1 MTWSDEVQN
10 SRYQVAIARAT
21 AERKLRKRG
30 LPVPVM
36 GTAQAGPLLAMVT
49 VASGLVVWQ
58 HWNAPL
64 RAALAK
70 NPLVQQFRS
79 LIFGPSSSGPRPA
92 ASKSGASKGN
102 SSTKISAKKPAV
114 VTPSPAQ
121 SAAAAAEMR
130 LAGASSPQGS
140 TWSVPPIPSR
150 PAQTDPQPLASTSAS
165 GTPAAGGSGGAPSS
179 QKKKKSKK
187 RR

>member
-1 MTWSDEVQN
+1 MIWSDEVQN
-10 SRYQVAIARAT
+10 NRYQAAIARAT

-36 GTAQAGPLLAMVT
+36 ETAQAGPLLAMVT

-64 RAALAK
+64 KAALAR

-79 LIFGPSSSGPRPA
+79 LIFGPGSSGPRPA
-92 ASKSGASKGN
+92 VSKSGAIKG
-102 SSTKISAKKPAV
+102 SSGTKISARKPAV

-121 SAAAAAEMR
+121 AAAAAAEAR
-130 LAGASSPQGS
+130 LAAASSPQVS
-140 TWSVPPIPSR
+140 PRAVPPIPSR
-150 PAQTDPQPLASTSAS
+150 PAQTDPQPQASTSAA
-165 GTPAAGGSGGAPSS
+165 GTSAAGASGGGPSS